1 MVKSSVIP
9 SSEDLFLLHEGS
21 LHHSYKLLG
30 AHVCK
35 IPGQAGVRFAVWAPN
50 ARQVHVVGDF
60 NGWKSGSHV
69 MERISTLGVWLLLIP
84 EARAGDFYKYEIH
97 TESGR
102 ILLKA
107 DPYAFYS
114 ELRPGT
120 ASRVYD
126 LEGYDWQDQS
136 WQQRK
141 QEDGAIY
148 NKPLSIYE
156 VHLGTWRKKD
166 RHSEE
171 LYTYEQLADELIDYA
186 IEMGYTHLEVMPLA
200 EHPFDRSWGYQATGY
215 YSVTSRHGTP
225 TDFMRFVDRAHQR
238 GLGVIMD
245 WVPGHFC
252 KDDHG
257 LRQFDGK
264 ALYEY
269 QDPRKAEKVEW
280 GTLTFDF
287 GRPEVQ
293 SFLISNAVFWMDM
306 YHIDGI
312 RVDAVASM
320 LHLNFGRWNEAPI
333 RNQFGGLDNPEA
345 VAFLRKLNQVIFS
358 YYPHALM
365 MAEDSTDWPLVTA
378 PVHDGGLGFNYK
390 WNMGWMNDMLR
401 YMKLDPI
408 HRRYHHKLITFSFMY
423 TFSENYILPLSHDE
437 VVHGKRSLLHK
448 MPGDYWQKF
457 ANLRALYGY
466 MSGHPGKKL
475 LFMGSEFGQFDEW
488 KDMEE
493 LDWFLLEKY
502 DMHRKMH
509 QYVKQLNHFYLQEPA
524 LWELDHHPDGFEWI
538 NPHDETQSV
547 VTFMRKGKKPEDD
560 LILICNFT
568 PVVHPDYRI
577 GVPRPGKYKEVFN
590 SDSTEF
596 GGSGQGNPVPRS
608 SDPKPWHR
616 MPYSL
621 ALCIPPLAAVYIKC
635 IEVFQSEL
643 EDDKGGNQL
652 CAAKNVLPCSSLEE
666 KDED

>member
-1 MVKSSVIP
+1 VKTHGIP

-21 LHHSYKLLG
+21 LFHSYRLLG
-30 AHVCK
+30 AHVSK
-35 IPGQAGVRFAVWAPN
+35 ALGQEGVRFALWAPH
-50 ARQVHVVGDF
+50 ARQVQLLGDF
-60 NGWKSGSHV
+60 NGWTSGAHP
-69 MERISTLGVWLLLIP
+69 MERLSSVGVWMLFVP
-84 EARAGDFYKYEIH
+84 DAREGDYYKFEIH
-97 TESGR
+97 SKTGQV
-102 ILLKA
+102 LLKA

-120 ASRVYD
+120 ASRIVD
-126 LEGYDWQDQS
+126 LEGYDWQDQD
-136 WQQRK
+136 WQQQK
-141 QEDGAIY
+141 QKRSIY
-148 NKPLSIYE
+148 DKPLSIYE

-171 LYTYEQLADELIDYA
+171 LYTYEQLADELVDYA
-186 IEMGYTHLEVMPLA
+186 ADMGYTHIELMPLA

-225 TDFMRFVDRAHQR
+225 KDFMHFVDRCHQR
-238 GLGVIMD
+238 GIGVIMD

-257 LRQFDGK
+257 LRQFDGSP
-264 ALYEY
+264 LYEY
-269 QDPRKAEKVEW
+269 EDPRKAEKLEW

-320 LHLNFGRWNEAPI
+320 LHLNFGRWNETPI
-333 RNQFGGLDNPEA
+333 RNQWGGDDNPEA
-345 VAFLRKLNQVIFS
+345 VAFLRKLNQVVFS

-365 MAEDSTDWPLVTA
+365 MAEDSTDWPLVTS

-408 HRRYHHKLITFSFMY
+408 HRKHHHKLITFSFMY
-423 TFSENYILPLSHDE
+423 AFSENFILPLSHDE

-457 ANLRALYGY
+457 ANLRVLYGY
-466 MSGHPGKKL
+466 MTGHPGKKL

-493 LDWFLLEKY
+493 LDWFLLDKY
-502 DMHRKMH
+502 EMHRSMQH
-509 QYVKQLNHFYLQEPA
+509 YVRALNQFYKNEPA
-524 LWELDHHPDGFEWI
+524 LWQLDHQSEGFQWI
-538 NPHDETQSV
+538 NPHDESQSV
-547 VTFMRKGKKPEDD
+547 VTFMRKGKRVEDD
-560 LILICNFT
+560 LILVCNFT

-577 GVPRPGKYKEVFN
+577 GVPLHGVYQEVFN
-590 SDSTEF
+590 SDSPDF
-596 GGSGQGNPVPRS
+596 GGSGQGNPEPRS
-608 SDPKPWHR
+608 SEKRSWHE
-616 MPYSL
+616 MPCSL
-621 ALCIPPLAAVYIKC
+621 ALCIPPLAAIYIKC
-635 IEVFQSEL
+635 MDVCQTNIEEL
-643 EDDKGGNQL
+643 EGGNQL
-652 CAAKNVLPCSSLEE
+652 CAAKNALPCSLQEE

>member
-1 MVKSSVIP
+1 VGANVGIP

-21 LHHSYKLLG
+21 LYHSYRILG
-30 AHVCK
+30 AHVSK
-35 IPGQAGVRFAVWAPN
+35 TKGQEGVRFAVWAPH
-50 ARQVHVVGDF
+50 AKQIYLLGDF
-60 NGWKSGSHV
+60 NSWQSGTHRL
-69 MERISTLGVWLLLIP
+69 EKFSTLGLWILFVP
-84 EARAGDFYKYEIH
+84 EASEGDYYKFEIH
-97 TESGR
+97 SETGQ

-120 ASRVYD
+120 ASRVVD
-126 LEGYDWQDQS
+126 LEGYEWKDQA
-136 WQQRK
+136 WQQQK
-141 QEDGAIY
+141 KESPAY

-166 RHSEE
+166 RHSED
-171 LYTYEQLADELIDYA
+171 LYTYDQLAEELVDYA
-186 IEMGYTHLEVMPLA
+186 VEMGYTHIELMPLA

-215 YSVTSRHGTP
+215 FSVTSRHGSP
-225 TDFMRFVDRAHQR
+225 KEFMHFVDRCHQK
-238 GLGVIMD
+238 GIGVIMD
-245 WVPGHFC
+245 WVPGHFV
-252 KDDHG
+252 KDSHG

-264 ALYEY
+264 PLYEY
-269 QDPRKAEKVEW
+269 QDPRKAEKQEW

-320 LHLNFGRWNEAPI
+320 LHLNFGRWSEEPI
-333 RNQFGGLDNPEA
+333 KNQWGGDDNPEA
-345 VAFLRKLNQVIFS
+345 IAFLRKLNQAIFS
-358 YYPHALM
+358 FYPDALM

-408 HRRYHHKLITFSFMY
+408 NRKYHHKLITFSFMY
-423 TFSENYILPLSHDE
+423 AFSENYVLPLSHDE

-457 ANLRALYGY
+457 ANLRVLYGY
-466 MSGHPGKKL
+466 MTGHPGKKL

-488 KDMEE
+488 KDLEE
-493 LDWFLLEKY
+493 LDWFLLEGYEKHSQ
-502 DMHRKMH
+502 MHH
-509 QYVKQLNHFYLQEPA
+509 YVKALNQFYLDQPA
-524 LWELDHHPDGFEWI
+524 LWQLDHHQDGFEWI
-538 NPHDETQSV
+538 NPHDESQSV
-547 VTFMRKGKKPEDD
+547 VTFMRKGKLPEDD
-560 LILICNFT
+560 LILVCNFT

-577 GVPRPGKYKEVFN
+577 GVPRHGVYEVVFN
-590 SDSTEF
+590 SDAPEF
-596 GGSGQGNPVPRS
+596 GGSGQGNSEPISSEKRS
-608 SDPKPWHR
+608 LHGQPN
-616 MPYSL
+616 SL

-635 IEVFQSEL
+635 VSEFQTVIDEVE
-643 EDDKGGNQL
+643 GGNQI
-652 CAAKNVLPCSSLEE
+652 CAVKNVLPCSSLEE

>member
-1 MVKSSVIP
+1 MGANVGTP

-21 LHHSYKLLG
+21 LYHSYRILG
-30 AHVCK
+30 AHVSK
-35 IPGQAGVRFAVWAPN
+35 RKGYEGVRFAVWAPN
-50 ARQVHVVGDF
+50 AKQVNVLGDF
-60 NGWKSGSHV
+60 NQWQSGKHR
-69 MERISTLGVWLLLIP
+69 MEKFSSLGVWMLFIP
-84 EARAGDFYKYEIH
+84 EASEGDHYKYEILSE
-97 TESGR
+97 TGQ

-114 ELRPGT
+114 EVRPGT
-120 ASRVYD
+120 ASRVVD
-126 LEGYDWQDQS
+126 LDGYEWQDEAWLEQ
-136 WQQRK
+136 K
-141 QEDGAIY
+141 KLAPAY

-171 LYTYEQLADELIDYA
+171 LYTYDQLADELVDYA
-186 IEMGYTHLEVMPLA
+186 VEMGYTHIEVMPLA

-215 YSVTSRHGTP
+215 FSVTSRHGSP
-225 TDFMRFVDRAHQR
+225 KEFMHFVDRCHQK
-238 GLGVIMD
+238 GIGVIMD

-252 KDDHG
+252 KDAHG

-264 ALYEY
+264 PLYEY
-269 QDPRKAEKVEW
+269 QDPRKAEKLEW

-293 SFLISNAVFWMDM
+293 SFLISNAIFWMDM

-320 LHLNFGRWNEAPI
+320 LHLNFGRWNEKPLK
-333 RNQFGGLDNPEA
+333 NQWGGDDNPEA
-345 VAFLRKLNQVIFS
+345 VAFLRKLNQVVFS
-358 YYPHALM
+358 YYPDALM

-401 YMKLDPI
+401 YMKLDPV
-408 HRRYHHKLITFSFMY
+408 HRKYHHKLITFSFMY
-423 TFSENYILPLSHDE
+423 AFSENYVLPFSHDE

-457 ANLRALYGY
+457 ANLRVLYGY

-488 KDMEE
+488 KDQEE
-493 LDWFLLEKY
+493 VDWFLLDGYEKHEQ
-502 DMHRKMH
+502 MHV
-509 QYVKQLNHFYLQEPA
+509 YVKALNQFYLDQPA
-524 LWELDHHPDGFEWI
+524 LWQKDHSPDGFKWI
-538 NPHDETQSV
+538 NPHDESQSV
-547 VTFMRKGKKPEDD
+547 VTFMRKGNKAEDD

-577 GVPRPGKYKEVFN
+577 GVPRNGMYEVVFN
-590 SDSTEF
+590 SDAPEF
-596 GGSGQGNPVPRS
+596 GGSGQGNKLPITSEKR
-608 SDPKPWHR
+608 KYHEL
-616 MPYSL
+616 PYSL
-621 ALCIPPLAAVYIKC
+621 SLCIPPLAAVYIKC
-635 IEVFQSEL
+635 VKEFQL
-643 EDDKGGNQL
+643 EKTKLKGEIRDAQ
-652 CAAKNVLPCSSLEE
+652 
-666 KDED
+666 